1 MTDVNAGGQTGME
14 DPPKQLNPFLKVT
27 ATLLQGK
34 DSVDADPSIL
44 RMRLLF
50 QASQGGNIQS
60 IRGAI

>member
-1 MTDVNAGGQTGME
+1 MTDVDAGGRTGME
-14 DPPKQLNPFLKVT
+14 DPPKQLNPFLKVA

-34 DSVDADPSIL
+34 NSVDADPNIL

-60 IRGAI
+60 IPGAI